1 MAGINTSSNRIKL
14 ISRRVMVLSN
24 EGKLNNFAMIHSRV
38 ESAAFAAAVA
48 VKVVMTIT
56 SMVRK
61 THPTSAVVAER
72 WTVIII
78 TIMVAEI
85 AATISKSYIRA
96 LLLVKLIQV
105 VVSNGIVFVVIVV
118 AMEARGIVVIE
129 ETKTTINYS
138 SRMQI
143 CGKD

>member
-1 MAGINTSSNRIKL
+1 
-14 ISRRVMVLSN
+14 MVLCN

-38 ESAAFAAAVA
+38 ESTAFAAAVTLE
-48 VKVVMTIT
+48 VVMTIT
-56 SMVRK
+56 SVVRK

-72 WTVIII
+72 WPVIIT

-105 VVSNGIVFVVIVV
+105 VVSNGIVFVAIV
-118 AMEARGIVVIE
+118 AMTARGIVVIE
-129 ETKTTINYS
+129 EAKTTINYS